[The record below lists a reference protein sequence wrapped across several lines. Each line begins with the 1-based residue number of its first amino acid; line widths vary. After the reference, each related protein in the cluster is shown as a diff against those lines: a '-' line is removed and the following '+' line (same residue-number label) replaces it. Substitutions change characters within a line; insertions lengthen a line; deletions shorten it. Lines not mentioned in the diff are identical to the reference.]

1 MLTYSGRIESGDA
14 LRRVDALSS
23 QLRFGDRLLDE
34 SLRFELPVQFSNH
47 TDYPLNSF
55 EDDEIL
61 QNILAVPLY
70 LLAEAVPGFGL
81 IHTVWLFNVFV
92 TALAGGV
99 LFWYALVLR
108 YDART
113 AVVVTLLFGL
123 GTIVWAYSQTFFY
136 EPLVLL
142 FTLLAGLLLELWRQR
157 GYRRLWWL
165 VGAVVALGL
174 ATLNKNTAIFALPA
188 LFVIALPDIASVRTN
203 RWFRRLLAAGL
214 AFLVVFP
221 IGLVLMGTPF
231 DLLIRG
237 ATGGLFRI
245 FYHVTFTQLATHSYL
260 FSVGGS
266 VWGTSP
272 VVLLAVPGLWLLL
285 KQGRQRYIWVV
296 LLVVFVYVIAYPL
309 ASLQHWFGG
318 LSWPPRFLIPVI
330 PFLMLGALPVV
341 ARLTQKPRSWRW
353 WIPAGFLLLYGIWIQ
368 FNALALDWSQYPK
381 ALPPESGGVADWIPG
396 INQIQYLRWI
406 ILPSLWDSLGLD
418 FAWVRAGTGLW
429 AILFGLLGVI
439 SAGFSFYLLRVSV
452 ASKRV
457 IRVVVLLPVIFLLC
471 IGAGLRLIY
480 DTDGLYR
487 GTNTSLHAMLPTL
500 QAETTADDVILLADD
515 TYEGFIFNY
524 AKHIAGRFIT
534 LPIQPGERLNPDDE
548 PDVISDNPADL
559 LTYQS
564 IAVINH
570 VAGHRDRVWLLAHNS
585 AFLAWSVRPV
595 ERYLATYYY
604 PIREIQT
611 DPPDPAVRLIE
622 FSTVPAPDPY
632 AFANPTYNVDLY
644 FGDHI
649 ALAGYELPV
658 GTSYQAGD
666 VLPLSLYWQTDA
678 PLSVDYRVAWFIA
691 DDETGTVLAQQSN
704 DAQPGWGF
712 APTTGWL
719 PGQGVW
725 DNRALRLPD
734 EMPSATYQMWIVVY
748 YLNDAGEIDRLPV
761 IGQSVRE
768 ETIGVLPARITIN

>member
-34 SLRFELPVQFSNH
+34 SLRFEMPVQFSNQ

-61 QNILAVPLY
+61 QNVLAAPLY

-92 TALAGGV
+92 TALAAGV
-99 LFWYALVLR
+99 LFWYAVVLG
-108 YDART
+108 YNSRT
-113 AVVVTLLFGL
+113 AVAVAILFGI

-142 FTLLAGLLLELWRQR
+142 FTLLAGLWLEVWRQR
-157 GYRRLWWL
+157 GYRRFWWL
-165 VGAVVALGL
+165 VGAVAALGL
-174 ATLNKNTAIFALPA
+174 TVLNKNTAIFALPA
-188 LFVIALPDIASVRTN
+188 LLVIALPDIPYIRQN
-203 RWFRRLLAAGL
+203 RWFKRLLAAGL
-214 AFLVVFP
+214 AFMVVFP

-237 ATGGLFRI
+237 ATGVLTRF
-245 FYHVTFTQLATHSYL
+245 FHHVTFTQIATHSYL

-272 VVLLAVPGLWLLL
+272 VVLLAIPGLWMLL
-285 KQGRQRYIWVV
+285 KRGHQRYVWVV
-296 LLVVFVYVIAYPL
+296 LLMAFVYVIAYPL

-330 PFLMLGALPVV
+330 PFLMLGTLPII
-341 ARLTQKPRSWRW
+341 ARITQKPRSWRLL
-353 WIPAGFLLLYGIWIQ
+353 IPAGLLLLYGIWIQ

-396 INQIQYLRWI
+396 INQIEYLRWV

-418 FAWVRAGTGLW
+418 FVWVRAGTGLW
-429 AILFGLLGVI
+429 AIVFGLLGLI
-439 SAGFSFYLLRVSV
+439 SAGLTFYMLRVSV
-452 ASKRV
+452 VGKRV
-457 IRVVVLLPVIFLLC
+457 SRVVLLLPIVFLIC
-471 IGAGLRLIY
+471 IGVGLRLIY

-487 GTNTSLHAMLPTL
+487 GTNSSLHAMLPIL
-500 QAETTADDVILLADD
+500 QAETTAEDVILLADD

-524 AKHIAGRFIT
+524 GKHIAGRVIT
-534 LPIQPGERLNPDDE
+534 LPIQPGERLNPEDE

-564 IAVINH
+564 ISVINH
-570 VAGHRDRVWLLAHNS
+570 VAGHRERVWLLAHNS

-595 ERYLATYYY
+595 EHYLATYYY
-604 PIREIQT
+604 PIREIQS

-622 FSTVPAPDPY
+622 FSTIPAPDPY
-632 AFANPTYNVDLY
+632 AFANPTYDVDLHY
-644 FGDHI
+644 EERI
-649 ALAGYELPV
+649 SLIGYELPA
-658 GTSYQAGD
+658 GMSYHAGD
-666 VLPLSLYWQTDA
+666 VLALSLYWQTDA
-678 PLSVDYRVAWFIA
+678 PLSIDYRVAWFLA
-691 DDETGTVLAQQSN
+691 DDETGTVIAQQSN

-725 DNRALRLPD
+725 DNRAIRLPND
-734 EMPSATYQMWIVVY
+734 VPSGVYQMWIVVY
-748 YLNDAGEIDRLPV
+748 HLNDAGEIERLPAT
-761 IGQSVRE
+761 GQSIRE
-768 ETIGVLPARITIN
+768 ETIGVLPTRISID